1 MCDNGDA
8 LLGPSV
14 QPLEEPLLPS
24 ARAAVLVRLPLLRVV
39 DVLVVQDLAEV
50 KVCELGVDF

>member
-1 MCDNGDA
+1 MCDDGDA
-8 LLGPSV
+8 LLGPSI
-14 QPLEEPLLPS
+14 QPLEEPLRPS
-24 ARAAVLVRLPLLRVV
+24 AAVLVRLPLLRVV